1 MNLVKMNVSDPT
13 PTNSPKDFKAQ
24 VIINNHL
31 GTVLVDARAKA
42 SAFGPIQTNVD
53 WLRNCTLGNTGLAKK
68 KKLDP

>member
-42 SAFGPIQTNVD
+42 SAFGPIQTNKCRLVEKLH
-53 WLRNCTLGNTGLAKK
+53 LRQHRLGKEEKA
-68 KKLDP
+68 